1 VGFIFYMVNLR
12 ITNFIPLAIMI
23 KKINL
28 IFVTFFGI
36 GYIKI
41 ASGTFAS
48 LATSIIFFYLF
59 RFYISIEHFLIL
71 CLIIIFF
78 FIYSLYAIESVENEF
93 EQKDA
98 SQIVIDEVIGQ
109 SIPILLIEYITY
121 EQNQLYG
128 ASLYLY
134 VLSFFLFRFFD
145 IFKPF
150 PIGYFDKNYKNSFG
164 ILFDDVLA
172 GIYTLIL
179 LFVVIEFFF

>member
-1 VGFIFYMVNLR
+1 
-12 ITNFIPLAIMI
+12 MI

-48 LATSIIFFYLF
+48 LVTSIIFFCLF
-59 RFYISIEHFLIL
+59 RFYISIEHFPIL
-71 CLIIIFF
+71 GLIIISF
-78 FIYSLYAIESVENEF
+78 FIYSLYAIETLEAEF

-98 SQIVIDEVIGQ
+98 RQIVIDEVIGQ
-109 SIPILLIEYITY
+109 SIPILLIEYIAY
-121 EQNQLYG
+121 LQNQSFG
-128 ASLYLY
+128 ADLYLY
-134 VLSFFLFRFFD
+134 LMSFFLFRFFD

-150 PIGYFDKNYKNSFG
+150 PIRYFDKNYKNSFG

-172 GIYTLIL
+172 GVYTLIIL
-179 LFVVIEFFF
+179 LILIKFF